1 MVRICK
7 SQGWNQLSAK
17 LRMEPYDQ
25 ITNNFCHPVKV
36 LYLTVLMKS
45 FDLICWPRIPNWHK
59 FLMLCETCTQA
70 SWHKTNITLLP
81 NGLAMPNNPAQSIAH
96 IHFWSNAISNI
107 LLLKRMNSYLT
118 SSFVSKYSLYLIL
131 RCEKPRFWIDFINN
145 LQHFIVC
152 LWERG
157 LLGETALIKWKL
169 WYGQEG
175 KVKNPIWTWGQI
187 QF

>member
-1 MVRICK
+1 MRICK

-17 LRMEPYDQ
+17 LKMEPYDQ

-81 NGLAMPNNPAQSIAH
+81 NGLAMPNNPSTVNRTHTFLIQC
-96 IHFWSNAISNI
+96 HFQYFAFETDELISDQLICFKIFALSHSSVWKAEI
-107 LLLKRMNSYLT
+107 LD
-118 SSFVSKYSLYLIL
+118 
-131 RCEKPRFWIDFINN
+131 RF
-145 LQHFIVC
+145 H
-152 LWERG
+152 
-157 LLGETALIKWKL
+157 K
-169 WYGQEG
+169 
-175 KVKNPIWTWGQI
+175 
-187 QF
+187 